1 MALGSVCFPALFTAQ
16 YANVLAKCLFDPL
29 QRLIRPAQE
38 LVNARPVLPAAVFG
52 GDYGLMSML
61 PFLLLYSVL
70 TVLLFAVLMALLK
83 ASGLVDR
90 MTTALHPLLLPFGLT
105 GRDLVWVMM
114 GFGCN
119 VPAVIHT
126 RSCPITTRAN
136 CVTAIGIGAACSY
149 QLPATVAILAAGGRP
164 QLITPYMV
172 LLVAV
177 TMALL
182 ALSASRLSRDPRN
195 PLLIERR
202 AFLQRQTL
210 SAVFRETLLGIC
222 HFFFLALPVFFA
234 LSAAARLLAWSG
246 ALVALTRLLGS
257 AMAVLNLPR
266 QAATAVILGS
276 IRKDGLTIGLLDME
290 TKSLKVAL
298 DEPVQRWSAVLRA
311 GIFLPCLVT
320 VLSIARELE
329 WSFALRL
336 MLRQAAAPAAFCML
350 VARASPRPSFRQP
363 QTGRLDADAPM
374 INRLSNSLVGG
385 SARSRRPPLRMGR
398 CFPALQRT
406 ISLPVRAGPRPRHK
420 NRFPA
425 DETGVKAGHQGGRG
439 DGHRAPPRTGGRSAT
454 RPDPGTRPDP
464 LLAGADASASAFTVV
479 IPFGRSLGLFHRACP
494 RRVQGEAQAE
504 QPAGSARGRRG
515 VRRPCARPPP

>member
-1 MALGSVCFPALFTAQ
+1 
-16 YANVLAKCLFDPL
+16 
-29 QRLIRPAQE
+29 
-38 LVNARPVLPAAVFG
+38 
-52 GDYGLMSML
+52 
-61 PFLLLYSVL
+61 
-70 TVLLFAVLMALLK
+70 
-83 ASGLVDR
+83 
-90 MTTALHPLLLPFGLT
+90 
-105 GRDLVWVMM
+105 
-114 GFGCN
+114 
-119 VPAVIHT
+119 
-126 RSCPITTRAN
+126 
-136 CVTAIGIGAACSY
+136 
-149 QLPATVAILAAGGRP
+149 
-164 QLITPYMV
+164 MV

-406 ISLPVRAGPRPRHK
+406 IH
-420 NRFPA
+420 
-425 DETGVKAGHQGGRG
+425 DT
-439 DGHRAPPRTGGRSAT
+439 AT
-454 RPDPGTRPDP
+454 SP
-464 LLAGADASASAFTVV
+464 LAGESDTRMLIHISASEIT
-479 IPFGRSLGLFHRACP
+479 RMLRK
-494 RRVQGEAQAE
+494 R
-504 QPAGSARGRRG
+504 
-515 VRRPCARPPP
+515 